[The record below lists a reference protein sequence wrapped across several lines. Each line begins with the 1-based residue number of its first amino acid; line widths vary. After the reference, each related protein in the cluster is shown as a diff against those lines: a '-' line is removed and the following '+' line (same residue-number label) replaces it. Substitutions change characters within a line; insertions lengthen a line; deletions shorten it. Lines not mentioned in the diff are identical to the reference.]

1 MMEPA
6 AKFILA
12 VAGGVVGFISWLD
25 WRKHRKL
32 DDIHNEVKSI
42 HNRHDQTDQRID
54 HSHVKIDRVRHGIAL
69 LFKGNAEEF
78 VKWWRDK

>member
-1 MMEPA
+1 MEPL
-6 AKFILA
+6 AKLILGVAFA
-12 VAGGVVGFISWLD
+12 VVAIIYWLD

-32 DDIHNEVKSI
+32 DDIHDEMKSM
-42 HNRHDQTDQRID
+42 HNRHDQTDQRIE
-54 HSHVKIDRVRHGIAL
+54 HTHAKLDRVRHGIAL